1 MSGIVAE
8 QSSDSEGQHS
18 HQVIR
23 IRWRITSIK
32 YPIAKMFD
40 GLAKWLHNRGLH
52 LKKYEGSAQM
62 EAM

>member
-1 MSGIVAE
+1 LW
-8 QSSDSEGQHS
+8 QSNHPTAKASTVTKSFEFAGEL
-18 HQVIR
+18 QVFKHP
-23 IRWRITSIK
+23 T
-32 YPIAKMFD
+32 AKMFD